1 MPNTLYRSVAILCAL
16 ALWSIPASAQQAA
29 APKPP
34 AYTAGHLAAA
44 RELIQMTGGLTAV
57 DEMLPAFG
65 DQIKKASV
73 ARPELSKDLDDVLAK
88 LKPELDMQKQQAVNL
103 VATTYAKFLTEQEIR
118 DTIAF
123 FKTPSGAKYI
133 GIQSQLVDEAVDDV
147 TAWSQQAGEYVMV
160 RVRAEMGKRGFQLQ

>member
-1 MPNTLYRSVAILCAL
+1 MPTILHRSAAVLFAL
-16 ALWSIPASAQQAA
+16 TVWAMPASAQQAA
-29 APKPP
+29 APKLP

-44 RELIQMTGGLTAV
+44 RELIQLTGGLAAV

-65 DQIKKASV
+65 EQIKKSSL
-73 ARPELSKDLDDVLAK
+73 ARPELAKDLDDVIAK
-88 LKPELDMQKQQAVNL
+88 LKPELDMQKQQALNL

-123 FKTPSGAKYI
+123 FRTPSGAKYI
-133 GIQSQLVDEAVDDV
+133 GVQSQLVDEAVDDV

-160 RVRAEMGKRGFQLQ
+160 RVRAEMGKRGFQMQ

>member
-1 MPNTLYRSVAILCAL
+1 MTTILQRLPAILCAL
-16 ALWSIPASAQQAA
+16 ALWAGPAFAQSS
-29 APKPP
+29 PT
-34 AYTAGHLAAA
+34 YTAGHLAAA
-44 RELIQMTGGLTAV
+44 RELIQLTGGLAAV

-65 DQIKKASV
+65 EQIKKSSV
-73 ARPELSKDLDDVLAK
+73 ARPELTKDLDDVLAK
-88 LKPELDMQKQQAVNL
+88 LKPELDMQKQQALNL

-160 RVRAEMGKRGFQLQ
+160 RVRAEMGKRGFQMQ

>member
-1 MPNTLYRSVAILCAL
+1 MTTILNRSAAILCAL
-16 ALWSIPASAQQAA
+16 ALWAGPAFAQN
-29 APKPP
+29 PP

-44 RELIQMTGGLTAV
+44 RELIQLTGGLAAV

-65 DQIKKASV
+65 EQIKKSSV
-73 ARPELSKDLDDVLAK
+73 ARPELTKDLDDVLAK
-88 LKPELDMQKQQAVNL
+88 LKPELDMQKQQALNL
-103 VATTYAKFLTEQEIR
+103 VAATYAKFLTEQEIR